1 LPADSAHAHE
11 HATVTVEEVGPS
23 RKRLQVEIAA
33 PTVQAEVDRAFAQV
47 GRQARL
53 PGFRPGKAPRRVLE
67 RTFGEQIR
75 RDVLGRLIEDSFHH
89 AVHDHQLA
97 VVGTPEID
105 ADALKPG
112 EGLRYVATVD
122 VGRRS
127 CSASSVASTSC
138 ARRRWSVTTRSSAC
152 SARCASRSP
161 SWRPITDR
169 QVVESGDVVTLNLSS
184 VVEAPSRPVA
194 TACSSR
200 PGRSFPLALRAP
212 DRRTAPWRAP
222 LARRAVSGGLRD
234 PSLAGRSVHFEVEVV
249 DLRAKEL
256 PPLDDEFARDHGRSD
271 TLAELRGRIRADL
284 ERQATERADGAVRDA
299 ILDQLIARHPIDAP
313 T

>member
-1 LPADSAHAHE
+1 MSDSPMDAPKELPADSAHAHE

-112 EGLRYVATVD
+112 EGLRYSATVD
-122 VGRRS
+122 VRPTIVLGELGGLDIVRP
-127 CSASSVASTSC
+127 SSVVSDDEVERVLGSL
-138 ARRRWSVTTRSSAC
+138 RESVAQL
-152 SARCASRSP
+152 
-161 SWRPITDR
+161 RPITDR

-184 VVEAPSRPVA
+184 VAGRRRADTSRRRAPR
-194 TACSSR
+194 
-200 PGRSFPLALRAP
+200 GRGRELPARTRAP
-212 DRRTAPWRAP
+212 DRRTAPRRAP
-222 LARRAVSGGLRD
+222 LARRAVSGGL
-234 PSLAGRSVHFEVEVV
+234 PESVAGGT
-249 DLRAKEL
+249 LRA
-256 PPLDDEFARDHGRSD
+256 
-271 TLAELRGRIRADL
+271 LRGRGRGPAREGAAAAGRRVRTRSRSQRHARGAARTHPRRPRAPGD
-284 ERQATERADGAVRDA
+284 RACRWRGA
-299 ILDQLIARHPIDAP
+299 
-313 T
+313 